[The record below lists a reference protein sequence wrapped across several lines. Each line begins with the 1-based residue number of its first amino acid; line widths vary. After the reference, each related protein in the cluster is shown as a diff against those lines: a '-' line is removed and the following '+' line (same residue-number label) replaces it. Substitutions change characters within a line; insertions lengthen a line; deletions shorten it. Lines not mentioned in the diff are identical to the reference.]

1 MTKQE
6 FIQEAALRMIAASD
20 VRYSVLEEKA
30 KMARILADEVYK
42 EEEQP
47 AEPEKPSDSL
57 DKESVNKVAD
67 EIARLEAEDVVLKND
82 KLGSKV
88 HKKAGLDIR
97 FLTVCRAQYSS
108 YDSCIST
115 VKELVDCGRVAF
127 ARRKNMGPLT
137 MKYVDKALENLYGI
151 TSW

>member
-6 FIQEAALRMIAASD
+6 FIQEAALRLITAWPNCCDM
-20 VRYSVLEEKA
+20 A
-30 KMARILADEVYK
+30 KDIPDTARALADELYK
-42 EEEQP
+42 EEEQE

-108 YDSCIST
+108 YESCIST

-137 MKYVDKALENLYGI
+137 LRYVDKALENLYGI

>member
-6 FIQEAALRMIAASD
+6 FIQEAALRLITATD

-30 KMARILADEVYK
+30 KMARILADEVWNQFDDEQ
-42 EEEQP
+42 EEEP
-47 AEPEKPSDSL
+47 TSSFENDS
-57 DKESVNKVAD
+57 VQVVAK
-67 EIARLEAEDVVLKND
+67 EIARLEAEDVELEND

-88 HKKAGLDIR
+88 HHKAGLDIR

-108 YDSCIST
+108 YESCIST

-137 MKYVDKALENLYGI
+137 LRYVDKALYNLFGI